1 MFNIFKGL
9 RLYGINTL
17 PGIGRPAGPGP
28 IPADDWY
35 ADYVDNLLANQ
46 HNPTTAT
53 GGEWTPN
60 SAPTMGWS
68 CCETDTTGVTA
79 LAELILAPTAFVA
92 PSNLT
97 LAPLAA
103 ANPVGTNH
111 TVTATAT
118 TAAGAAAPGVTV
130 TFTVL
135 SGPNAGPVVC
145 SETGGTTNTTDGN
158 GQAKCTYH
166 DNGGAGTDNI
176 QASIGALLSNVV
188 TKNWGGSVPIVITDI
203 PTVVRMG
210 LVHHGGTA
218 GTREH
223 VDAVPSPEGSHR
235 LKPRAR
241 SFCSPRGGPSGRPF
255 FDASWPSM
263 VAAVSDR
270 RRMAAS

>member
-1 MFNIFKGL
+1 
-9 RLYGINTL
+9 
-17 PGIGRPAGPGP
+17 
-28 IPADDWY
+28 
-35 ADYVDNLLANQ
+35 
-46 HNPTTAT
+46 
-53 GGEWTPN
+53 
-60 SAPTMGWS
+60 MGWS

-145 SETGGTTNTTDGN
+145 TETGGTTNTTDNN

-176 QASIGALLSNVV
+176 QASIVAQVSLLSNVV
-188 TKNWGGSVPIVITDI
+188 TKTWGGAIPIVITNI
-203 PTVVRMG
+203 PTLSEWG
-210 LVHHGGTA
+210 LLIMAALLG
-218 GTREH
+218 
-223 VDAVPSPEGSHR
+223 
-235 LKPRAR
+235 L
-241 SFCSPRGGPSGRPF
+241 
-255 FDASWPSM
+255 ASMWLL
-263 VAAVSDR
+263 R
-270 RRMAAS
+270 RRRDRTG